1 MKAVALLLV
10 FCCLALSSSA
20 NNPYRNYLLSKIYI
34 QPRFVETYQ
43 PTYTPPPV
51 GAGAFIPRFERPRGA
66 VFCRMED
73 MVTKATKVWL
83 KIGVQ

>member
-1 MKAVALLLV
+1 MKAFALLLA
-10 FCCLALSSSA
+10 FCCLALNSSA
-20 NNPYRNYLLSKIYI
+20 HNPYRNYLLSKIYI
-34 QPRFVETYQ
+34 QPRVVEAYQ
-43 PTYTPPPV
+43 STNTSV
-51 GAGAFIPRFERPRGA
+51 GAGAFIPRFERPKAA